1 MDSLPDY
8 EIRAVEADRLAEAA
22 KNVALA
28 QEWRDIAEGYRLLAG
43 LVASAARGRARP
55 TARRSVFPPRAGAS
69 RRRCEIRPP
78 GGFDQAGLHAAW
90 VWCNPDIRLT

>member
-8 EIRAVEADRLAEAA
+8 EIRAAEADRLAEAA

-43 LVASAARGRARP
+43 LVAARP
-55 TARRSVFPPRAGAS
+55 EAEPTDGAP
-69 RRRCEIRPP
+69 I
-78 GGFDQAGLHAAW
+78 GFSA
-90 VWCNPDIRLT
+90 

>member
-8 EIRAVEADRLAEAA
+8 EIRAAEADRLAEAA

-43 LVASAARGRARP
+43 LVAARP
-55 TARRSVFPPRAGAS
+55 EAEPTDGAADRFFRLALAPRAVVARAS
-69 RRRCEIRPP
+69 RLVVAIRPACTQP
-78 GGFDQAGLHAAW
+78 LVGACHGI
-90 VWCNPDIRLT
+90 V

>member
-8 EIRAVEADRLAEAA
+8 EIRAAEADRLAEAA

-43 LVASAARGRARP
+43 LVATRPEAEPTDGGPIGFSA
-55 TARRSVFPPRAGAS
+55 
-69 RRRCEIRPP
+69 
-78 GGFDQAGLHAAW
+78 
-90 VWCNPDIRLT
+90 